1 MLYVHRS
8 ERADALVSD
17 LADLVSDPLDDPMRP
32 EVVSVPTRGI
42 ERWLTQRLAT
52 RLGTRLGGVDG
63 VCANIDFPFPG
74 VLVSGAL
81 ARASDIDPALDPWVP
96 ERAVWP
102 LMEVV
107 GQHFDEPW
115 LAPLAEH
122 IRKSGPRQDEG
133 RGEGGEGDEADEVRF
148 SSIRHVADLFD
159 RYAVHRPD
167 MLLRWAEGKAQLD
180 EAIWQFDLWRLL
192 RERIGQAS
200 PAERLRDAC
209 RRLSRE
215 AELLEQPPRLSLFGL
230 TRLPASYLQVLEAIG
245 KRCAVHLFLLHP
257 SHALWD
263 RLQGQVDA
271 GSRHLLRRED
281 PTATVPRNPLLASW
295 GRDAREMQLV
305 LGGAVTAEAS
315 PAETRTGA
323 RTLLQRIQDDVRADR
338 APGAGSDMAGEGDA
352 RPLLEAD
359 DDSIRVH
366 SCHGRSRQVEVLR
379 DAVLHLLADDPSL
392 EPRDVIVMCPDI
404 EHFAPLIEA
413 TFGVHDERDSG
424 TQQLQI
430 RLADRS
436 LRQTNPVMGV
446 LSEVLE
452 LATAR
457 VTATEVLDLAGRE
470 PVRRR
475 FHFSDDDLAR
485 MEAWARGAHVSWGFD
500 AAHREPFKL
509 SGIATNTWRAGL
521 DRVLLGVAMADQD
534 ERLFSDTLPLDD
546 VDSGD
551 IDLVGRLA
559 EFVTR
564 LRSAVDALDGH
575 RTIAG
580 WAEALAAVSDSL
592 TAPAPSDAWQRSE
605 LTGLLEELVDQA
617 TVADGTSA
625 AELSCDDMRSLLA
638 DRLKGRP
645 TRANFRT
652 GHLTVC
658 TLVPMRSVPHRVVC
672 LLGLDDGSFP
682 RHVER
687 DGDDITAQAPRVGDR
702 DPRSEDRQLLLDA
715 VLAAQEHLVVT
726 FSGRDE
732 RSNQHRP
739 PAVPVGELLDVADR
753 TMRTEKGRVR
763 DTLIVEHPLQPF
775 DARNYVPGV
784 LGLDGPWSH
793 DTVSLAGARAAE
805 VVDHVRPVFLTE
817 PLPEWDE
824 PISLESLDRFVRHP
838 VRAFLRERLGVSLWD
853 RTHEFEDAI
862 PIDVA
867 GLAEWG
873 VADRMLRAR
882 LRGASWAECRAA
894 EVARGALP
902 PGALA
907 DSLLAHMEEA
917 VEALVVAASEDGGPP
932 PTSLDVAIDL
942 PGTLGVTG
950 TVTGVRGDVVH
961 NVTYSR
967 MQPTLR
973 LAAWVR
979 LLALSAAW
987 PDRPFEAVTIGRA
1000 EKYSRHLVTVSR
1012 MGPLGPDAA
1021 SRERLAEEH
1030 LGGVVELFKLGMREP
1045 LPLYCKTSAAY
1056 AAAREAGAD
1065 DADDV
1070 AKKAWETTQRGRN
1083 NEDRDAEHL
1092 FVLGELPFKD
1102 LVNLSG
1108 RADDGGLD
1116 RFTPPET
1123 SRFGLYARLLW
1134 SGLLEY
1140 ETVRG
1145 R

>member
-8 ERADALVSD
+8 ERADALVAD
-17 LADLVSDPLDDPMRP
+17 LAQLVSDPIDDPMAP

-42 ERWLTQRLAT
+42 ERWLTQCLSTQLGAGDGRL
-52 RLGTRLGGVDG
+52 DG
-63 VCANIDFPFPG
+63 VCANIEFPFPG
-74 VLVSGAL
+74 RLVSDAL
-81 ARASDIDPALDPWVP
+81 ARASDIDPEVDPWLP

-107 GQHFDEPW
+107 EQNFGESW

-122 IRKSGPRQDEG
+122 IRKSGVRPDEDRRDG
-133 RGEGGEGDEADEVRF
+133 ADDVRF
-148 SSIRHVADLFD
+148 SSVRHVADLFD

-167 MLLRWAEGKAQLD
+167 MLLRWAEGKPQLD
-180 EAIWQFDLWRLL
+180 EATWQFELWRLL
-192 RERIGQAS
+192 RERIEQPS

-209 RRLSRE
+209 LRLSKE
-215 AELLEQPPRLSLFGL
+215 AELLDQPPRLSLFGL

-245 KRCAVHLFLLHP
+245 KRCDVHLFLLHP
-257 SHALWD
+257 SRVLWD
-263 RLQGQVDA
+263 RLKGQVDG

-281 PTATVPRNPLLASW
+281 PTATAPHNPLLASW

-305 LGGAVTAEAS
+305 LGGAVTIESSS
-315 PAETRTGA
+315 PEPVSDS
-323 RTLLQRIQDDVRADR
+323 RTLLQRIQDDIRADR
-338 APGAGSDMAGEGDA
+338 TPGAGSGSGAEGEA
-352 RPLLEAD
+352 LPFLEPG
-359 DDSIRVH
+359 DDSIRIH

-379 DAVLHLLADDPSL
+379 DAVLHLLSEDPDL

-446 LSEVLE
+446 LSEVLD

-475 FHFSDDDLAR
+475 FQFSDDDLAR
-485 MEAWARGAHVSWGFD
+485 MESWARGAHVSWGFD
-500 AAHREPFKL
+500 AEHREPFKL
-509 SGIATNTWRAGL
+509 SGIAANTWRAGL
-521 DRVLLGVAMADQD
+521 DRVLLGVAMADQE
-534 ERLFSDTLPLDD
+534 ERLFGETLPLDD

-551 IDLVGRLA
+551 IELVGRFA
-559 EFVTR
+559 EFVLR
-564 LRSAVDALDGH
+564 LRAAVDALDEH
-575 RTIAG
+575 RTIDG
-580 WAEALAAVSDSL
+580 WAETLADVADSL
-592 TAPAPSDAWQRSE
+592 TATASSNAWQRAE
-605 LTGLLEELVDQA
+605 LTGLLDELVGQA
-617 TVADGTSA
+617 TVAQGASGV
-625 AELSCDDMRSLLA
+625 ELGCDDVRSLLA

-658 TLVPMRSVPHRVVC
+658 TLVPMRSVPHKVVC

-715 VLAAQEHLVVT
+715 VLAAGDNLVVT
-726 FSGRDE
+726 YSGRDE

-753 TMRTEKGRVR
+753 TMQTVKDRVR
-763 DTLIVEHPLQPF
+763 DALIVEHPLQPF
-775 DARNYVPGV
+775 DARNYAPGA

-793 DTVSLAGARAAE
+793 DTVSLAGARAARTAD
-805 VVDHVRPVFLTE
+805 DHRREFLTA
-817 PLPEWDE
+817 PLPPWDE
-824 PISLESLDRFVRHP
+824 PISLDKLDRFVRHP
-838 VRAFLRERLGVSLWD
+838 VRAFLRERLGVSLYD
-853 RTHEFEDAI
+853 RTRDFEDAI

-867 GLAEWG
+867 GLSEWD

-894 EVARGALP
+894 EMARGALP

-907 DSLLAHMEEA
+907 DALLAHMEAA
-917 VEALVVAASEDGGPP
+917 VEALVAAASEDGAAPP
-932 PTSLDVAIDL
+932 VSIEVEIDL

-950 TVTGVRGDVVH
+950 TVSGVRGDVVH

-967 MQPTLR
+967 MQPSLR

-979 LLALSAAW
+979 LLALSAAR
-987 PDRPFEAVTIGRA
+987 PEHPFEAVTIGRA

-1012 MGPLGPDAA
+1012 MGPLGPDP
-1021 SRERLAEEH
+1021 RTRKQVAEEH
-1030 LGGVVELFKLGMREP
+1030 LGALVDLFELGMREP

-1070 AKKAWETTQRGRN
+1070 AKKAWETTQRERT
-1083 NEDRDAEHL
+1083 NEDKDAEHL
-1092 FVLGELPFKD
+1092 FVLGELSFKD
-1102 LVNLSG
+1102 LVQLSG
-1108 RADDGGLD
+1108 RVDEGRSA
-1116 RFTPPET
+1116 RCTPPET
-1123 SRFGLYARLLW
+1123 SLFGLYARLLW
-1134 SGLLEY
+1134 GGLLEH

>member
-1 MLYVHRS
+1 VLHVHRS
-8 ERADALVSD
+8 ERADALVAD
-17 LADLVSDPLDDPMRP
+17 LAELVSEPLEDPMAA

-42 ERWLTQRLAT
+42 ERWLTQRLST
-52 RLGTRLGGVDG
+52 RLGARDGGLDG

-74 VLVSGAL
+74 TLVSRAL
-81 ARASDIDPALDPWVP
+81 ARASDIDPAVDPWLP

-107 GQHFDEPW
+107 EQNFTEPW

-122 IRKSGPRQDEG
+122 IRKSGVRLDEENDG
-133 RGEGGEGDEADEVRF
+133 VPDEVRF
-148 SSIRHVADLFD
+148 SSVRHVADLFD

-167 MLLRWAEGKAQLD
+167 MLLRWAEGTAQLD
-180 EAIWQFDLWRLL
+180 EASWQFELWRLL
-192 RERIGQAS
+192 RSHIGQAS

-209 RRLSRE
+209 RRLSKE
-215 AELLEQPPRLSLFGL
+215 AELLDQPPRLSLFGL
-230 TRLPASYLQVLEAIG
+230 TRFPASYLQVLEAIG
-245 KRCAVHLFLLHP
+245 KRCDVHLFLLHP
-257 SHALWD
+257 SRALWD
-263 RLQGQVDA
+263 RLKGRVDA
-271 GSRHLLRRED
+271 QSRHLLRRED
-281 PTATVPRNPLLASW
+281 PTAALPHNPLLASW

-305 LGGAVTAEAS
+305 LGGAVTVESSS
-315 PAETRTGA
+315 PEPATGS
-323 RTLLQRIQDDVRADR
+323 RTLLQRIQDDIRADR
-338 APGAGSDMAGEGDA
+338 APGAGGDGEEATDA
-352 RPLLEAD
+352 LPLLEPE
-359 DDSIRVH
+359 DDSIRIH

-379 DAVLHLLADDPSL
+379 DAVLHLLADDPDL

-413 TFGVHDERDSG
+413 TFGVHDDRDGG
-424 TQQLQI
+424 TEQLQI

-457 VTATEVLDLAGRE
+457 VTATQVLDLAGRD

-485 MEAWARGAHVSWGFD
+485 LEAWTRGAHVSWGFD
-500 AAHREPFKL
+500 APHREPFKL
-509 SGIATNTWRAGL
+509 SGIEANTWRAGL
-521 DRVLLGVAMADQD
+521 DRVLLGVAMADQE
-534 ERLFSDTLPLDD
+534 ERLFGATLPLDD

-551 IDLVGRLA
+551 IELVGRVA
-559 EFVTR
+559 ELVDR
-564 LRSAVDALDGH
+564 LRAAVDTLDDH
-575 RTIAG
+575 RTIDG

-592 TAPAPSDAWQRSE
+592 TATTPSDAWQRSE
-605 LTGLLEELVDQA
+605 LTGLLEELVEQA
-617 TVADGTSA
+617 TVVEGTSDI
-625 AELSCDDMRSLLA
+625 ELSCDDVRSLLA
-638 DRLKGRP
+638 ERLKGRP

-658 TLVPMRSVPHRVVC
+658 TLVPMRSVPHKVVC

-726 FSGRDE
+726 YSGRDE

-753 TMRTEKGRVR
+753 TMRTREDRVR
-763 DTLIVEHPLQPF
+763 DALRVEHPLQPF
-775 DARNYVPGV
+775 DKRNYLPGA
-784 LGLDGPWSH
+784 LGHDGPWSH
-793 DTVSLAGARAAE
+793 DTVSLAGAQAAAGME
-805 VVDHVRPVFLTE
+805 HDRPVFLE
-817 PLPEWDE
+817 APLPEWDQ
-824 PISLESLDRFVRHP
+824 PIRLDSLDRFVRHP

-853 RTHEFEDAI
+853 RTREFEDAI

-867 GLAEWG
+867 GLGEWD

-882 LRGASWAECRAA
+882 LRGASWADCRAA

-907 DSLLAHMEEA
+907 DALLAHMEEG
-917 VEALVVAASEDGGPP
+917 VEALVVAASEHGGTPP
-932 PTSLDVAIDL
+932 ASLELEIDL

-950 TVTGVRGDVVH
+950 TVGGVRGDVAH

-967 MQPTLR
+967 MQPSLR
-973 LAAWVR
+973 LGAWVR
-979 LLALSAAW
+979 LIALSAAW
-987 PDRPFEAVTIGRA
+987 PERPFEAVTIGRA

-1012 MGPLGPDAA
+1012 MGPLGADAA
-1021 SRERLAEEH
+1021 SRKELAEQH
-1030 LGGVVELFKLGMREP
+1030 LGALTELFKLGMREP

-1070 AKKAWETTQRGRN
+1070 AKKAWETTQRERT
-1083 NEDRDAEHL
+1083 NEDKDAEHV
-1092 FVLGELPFKD
+1092 FVLGEISYKE
-1102 LVNLSG
+1102 LVQLSG
-1108 RADDGGLD
+1108 AADEEGLT
-1116 RFTPPET
+1116 RCAPPET

-1134 SGLLEY
+1134 AGLLAH
-1140 ETVRG
+1140 ETVRSE
-1145 R
+1145 